1 MISYNFKKRLY
12 TSIALLFL
20 TFLIFIYEPILLFF
34 LLVVGNLSAIEFS
47 LISKKILKKKLSRT
61 ILNAVFVIYIFIFCT
76 LFFLLSVNPHSKI
89 ILFSFLLCC
98 VFSDIGGYLFGKLFK
113 GPKLTKVSPNKTI
126 AGSIGSIILSSI
138 VLSIIFLNFLPNAI
152 YKIIF
157 LAFIISA
164 ACQIGDIFFSYL
176 KRRANLKD
184 TGNLLPGHGGF
195 LDRIDG
201 ILFGIPVGFIFLGIL
216 I

>member
-1 MISYNFKKRLY
+1 M
-12 TSIALLFL
+12 
-20 TFLIFIYEPILLFF
+20 
-34 LLVVGNLSAIEFS
+34 
-47 LISKKILKKKLSRT
+47 
-61 ILNAVFVIYIFIFCT
+61 
-76 LFFLLSVNPHSKI
+76 
-89 ILFSFLLCC
+89 
-98 VFSDIGGYLFGKLFK
+98 
-113 GPKLTKVSPNKTI
+113 
-126 AGSIGSIILSSI
+126 SSI